1 MPNHWAN
8 IRDLAYVNCLFK
20 LDVQLRERCG
30 RSFQDDFADS
40 SFHFSKLSK
49 QFFLKKKQIRAH
61 DNENLGRKPPH
72 GGCKQIDAKVTEDL
86 STTTGSLLFC
96 GRRHRKGDTEK
107 ETQRGRKK
115 RRKKK
120 NRRKTKDNN
129 IQSSSSE
136 KKTITV
142 KD

>member
-49 QFFLKKKQIRAH
+49 QFFLKKKNTFVLMTMKIL
-61 DNENLGRKPPH
+61 DENLRMEVVSK
-72 GGCKQIDAKVTEDL
+72 
-86 STTTGSLLFC
+86 
-96 GRRHRKGDTEK
+96 
-107 ETQRGRKK
+107 
-115 RRKKK
+115 
-120 NRRKTKDNN
+120 
-129 IQSSSSE
+129 
-136 KKTITV
+136 
-142 KD
+142 

>member
-49 QFFLKKKQIRAH
+49 QFFLKKKKNQIRAH

-72 GGCKQIDAKVTEDL
+72 GGCKQIDAIVTEDL

-96 GRRHRKGDTEK
+96 GRRHRKGDTKREKKEK
-107 ETQRGRKK
+107 EE
-115 RRKKK
+115 
-120 NRRKTKDNN
+120 
-129 IQSSSSE
+129 E
-136 KKTITV
+136 K
-142 KD
+142 